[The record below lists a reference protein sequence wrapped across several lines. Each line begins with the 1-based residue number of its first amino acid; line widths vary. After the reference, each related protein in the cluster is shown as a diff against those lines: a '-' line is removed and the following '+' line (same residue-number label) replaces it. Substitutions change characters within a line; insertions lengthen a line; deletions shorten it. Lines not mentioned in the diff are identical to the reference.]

1 MKLIFM
7 LRTALDTR
15 SVINRT
21 CDTCKHLYVDPV
33 DEWTACKLKVAIVS
47 NFHME
52 YFPKYMEHCP
62 KYIYIR
68 NLKKL

>member
-21 CDTCKHLYVDPV
+21 CATCKHLYVDPV
-33 DEWTACKLKVAIVS
+33 DEWTTCELKVAIVS
-47 NFHME
+47 TFHMAD
-52 YFPKYMEHCP
+52 CP

-68 NLKKL
+68 SPKKL